1 MPRSGRGA
9 GGGAAR
15 DAMFKKILVANRGE
29 AAVRILRA
37 CSEMEIPS
45 VAIYSDPDR
54 SSLHVRFADEAYRVG
69 PGPAR
74 DSYLK
79 METIIQIAKDA
90 GAEAIHPGYGFL
102 SENPAFAQLCADSG
116 VVFIGPTPQSI
127 RAMGDKVEARKVMEA
142 AGVPVVPGVS
152 SELGDEE
159 AVREIKRIGLPVM
172 VKAAAGGGGKGLR
185 LVREESQIAS
195 ALRASRSEAK
205 SAFANP
211 AIYIEKYLDE
221 PRHVE
226 VQVLGDRFGNL
237 IHVGERDCSI
247 QRRHQKVIEECPAP
261 GLSDELRQA
270 IREAGVRAAR
280 AVDYESAGTV
290 EFLLDKSGEFYFLE
304 MNTRIQVEHAITE
317 RTTGIDLVKAQIR
330 IAAGEKLWIDQSDV
344 VVRGSAIE
352 CRIYAEDPYNNFM
365 PSPGTITVF
374 RVPGGP
380 GVRLDSG
387 VYGGFTV
394 PVEYDPMVAKLIA
407 HGGDR
412 REAIDRITRALR
424 EFTIKG
430 IKTSLPFHL
439 HVMKNKQYIRGDIN
453 TTFIEREFLAKGHAE
468 ERTHDDIALL
478 AVGVAAFRRDREEA
492 QKRMS
497 TSGNREDSP
506 WRQAARQAGIH
517 RFSR

>member
-1 MPRSGRGA
+1 
-9 GGGAAR
+9 
-15 DAMFKKILVANRGE
+15 MFKKMLVANRGE

-54 SSLHVRFADEAYRVG
+54 SSLHVRYADEAYWVG
-69 PGPAR
+69 PAPAR
-74 DSYLK
+74 DSYLN
-79 METIIQIAKDA
+79 MEKIIQIAKDA

-102 SENPAFAQLCADSG
+102 SENSEFAQLCTDSG
-116 VVFIGPTPQSI
+116 VVFIGPTPESI
-127 RAMGDKVEARKVMEA
+127 RAMGDKVEARRVMEA
-142 AGVPVVPGVS
+142 AGVPVVPGVT

-172 VKAAAGGGGKGLR
+172 VKAVAGGGGKGLR
-185 LVREESQIAS
+185 LVTEESQIAS

-205 SAFANP
+205 SAFANA
-211 AIYIEKYLDE
+211 AIYIEKYLRE

-344 VVRGSAIE
+344 VIRGTAIE

-412 REAIDRITRALR
+412 REAIERITRALR

-439 HVMKNKQYIRGDIN
+439 HVMKNNQYIRGDIN
-453 TTFIEREFLAKGHAE
+453 TTFIEQEFLAKGLAE

-478 AVGVAAFRRDREEA
+478 AVGVAAFRRDQEKA
-492 QKRMS
+492 QERMGK
-497 TSGNREDSP
+497 SGDREDSP
-506 WRQAARQAGIH
+506 WRQAGRLAAIQ
-517 RFSR
+517 RFNR